1 MKLIDYELNDTT
13 PIRNM
18 TYLEKNYMLP
28 DISFQL
34 LSPIYWSFYE
44 DGQHV
49 YEVEL

>member
-1 MKLIDYELNDTT
+1 MKFIDYNDIT
-13 PIRNM
+13 PIWNI

-28 DISFQL
+28 GISFQL